1 MKLRKQSLEKLSGIM
16 NDSAPDNQG
25 MFYRNLFATACYL
38 STIGELGA
46 SNKLLAGLFDQLGW
60 NKRKTYFFEI
70 KESMEE
76 FAREY
81 AREINANQE
90 VKKLFAELI

>member
-1 MKLRKQSLEKLSGIM
+1 MKSRKQSLEKLSDIIEQTSG
-16 NDSAPDNQG
+16 NQG
-25 MFYRNLFATACYL
+25 MFYRNSFATACYL

-60 NKRKTYFFEI
+60 SKRKIYFLEI
-70 KESMEE
+70 KESMNE

-81 AREINANQE
+81 AKEINANQE
-90 VKKLFAELI
+90 VKKLLF